1 MHILS
6 DGYSPVECFVE
17 FVATGEFPETSS
29 SAHRTN
35 RSQASVAPAGLGG
48 LVALCNPCVRP
59 WGGRVNERSSAL
71 GYRASAGVTKS
82 GEELGDS
89 QREAGNEDKTPP
101 LLRRFCSS
109 PGSRVAI
116 WYKQAHKGYRRPSER
131 QEGGRWAP

>member
-48 LVALCNPCVRP
+48 LAALCNPCVRP
-59 WGGRVNERSSAL
+59 WGGESMS
-71 GYRASAGVTKS
+71 
-82 GEELGDS
+82 DH
-89 QREAGNEDKTPP
+89 P
-101 LLRRFCSS
+101 LL
-109 PGSRVAI
+109 AT
-116 WYKQAHKGYRRPSER
+116 
-131 QEGGRWAP
+131 APPQG